1 MKVTHTLWTTA
12 VTALLVSACATPP
25 AQVLDSMEP
34 QAIQTALQRG
44 RFDLQCQN
52 AQPTVLSREL
62 RPPAIETFRFSG
74 VPHGMFTI
82 GVSGCGKQMTFQIAC
97 PEGGYGGSG
106 CFSADGLEN
115 IR

>member
-1 MKVTHTLWTTA
+1 MKPISLSAISLAAAATLA
-12 VTALLVSACATPP
+12 GCATPP

-44 RFDLQCQN
+44 RFDLQCPS
-52 AQPTVLSREL
+52 AEPTVLSREL
-62 RPPAIETFRFSG
+62 RPPAIQTMLIAG
-74 VPHGMFTI
+74 VPHGIFTI
-82 GVSGCGKQMTFQIAC
+82 GVSGCGKQMVFQIAC
-97 PEGGYGGSG
+97 PEGGYGGAG

>member
-1 MKVTHTLWTTA
+1 MKPISLSA
-12 VTALLVSACATPP
+12 ISLAAAAALAGCATPP
-25 AQVLDSMEP
+25 GQVLDSMEP

-44 RFDLQCQN
+44 RFDLQCPN
-52 AQPTVLSREL
+52 AQATVLSQEL
-62 RPPAIETFRFSG
+62 RPPVVETIRFSG

-97 PEGGYGGSG
+97 PEGGYG

-115 IR
+115 VR

>member
-1 MKVTHTLWTTA
+1 MKPIRLSA
-12 VTALLVSACATPP
+12 IPFSAAALIAGCATPP

-44 RFDLQCQN
+44 RFDLQCPN
-52 AQPTVLSREL
+52 ATPTVLSREL

-74 VPHGMFTI
+74 VPHGIFTI

-97 PEGGYGGSG
+97 PEGGSGGYG

-115 IR
+115 IQ

>member
-1 MKVTHTLWTTA
+1 MKVTPALWTTA

-44 RFDLQCQN
+44 RFDLQCQS

-74 VPHGMFTI
+74 VPHGVFTI
-82 GVSGCGKQMTFQIAC
+82 GVSGCGKQMTFQVAC